1 MIILKFKNL
10 KMRKISICIA
20 AVAALFLTVEA
31 WACTGLLVGKK
42 ASTDGSVMIS
52 YAADSHT
59 LYGELYRWPA
69 ATWPKGAMLDIIE
82 WDTHKPLGQIPQVEK
97 TYSVV
102 GNMNEYQLAI
112 TESTFGGRPELVDTT
127 GIMDYGSLI
136 YVTLQRAKTAREAI
150 RVMTDLVAEYGYYS
164 SGETFSIA
172 DKNEAWVMEMIG
184 KGPGRKGAVWVA
196 IRIPDDCISAHA
208 NQSRIQQIP
217 FDDKENC
224 LYAPDVVSFAREKG
238 YFNGKD
244 EDFSFQQAYC
254 PYNFGALRGCEARVW
269 SFFRK
274 YDKTMERYADFIK
287 GDVTKEPM
295 PLYIKPDRLLS
306 VQDVQAAMR
315 DHFEGTDLDMTR
327 DAGAGPYKVPYR
339 WRPMDFTVD
348 GETYLNE
355 RAIATQQT
363 GFVIVPQM
371 RNWLPDAVG
380 GILWFG
386 VDDADMAVFTP
397 VYCSVTASPE
407 CYRVGNGDMMNFS
420 WTSAFWIHN
429 WVANMAYGKYSYMI
443 QDIRKVQ
450 QELENSYREAIP
462 AIDKAAAELYQTD
475 PVEAKR
481 FLTWFSTTTADAAT
495 ERWKKLGEY
504 LLVKY
509 MDGNVKKEENGSF
522 KQNGYGLSE
531 MPDFPG
537 YDEEY
542 YRSIVRSAGERLK
555 VKE

>member
-1 MIILKFKNL
+1 MGKTWILMVTCAIML
-10 KMRKISICIA
+10 SGM
-20 AVAALFLTVEA
+20 EA
-31 WACTGLLVGKK
+31 FACTGLLVGKK
-42 ASTDGSVMIS
+42 ASVDGSVMIS

-82 WDTHKPLGQIPQVEK
+82 WDTHKPLGQIPQVEQ

-102 GNMNEYQLAI
+102 GNMNEHQVAI

-136 YVTLQRAKTAREAI
+136 YVTLQRSKTAREAI
-150 RVMTDLVAEYGYYS
+150 RIMTDLVKDYGYYS

-184 KGPGRKGAVWVA
+184 KGPGNKGAVWVA

-224 LYAPDVVSFAREKG
+224 IYSPDVVSFAREKG
-238 YFNGKD
+238 YFSGRDK
-244 EDFSFQQAYC
+244 DFSFQKAYC
-254 PYNFGALRGCEARVW
+254 PYDFSALRGCEARVW

-274 YDKTMERYADFIK
+274 YDKSMDQYMDLIK
-287 GDVTKEPM
+287 GDAMKKPM
-295 PLYIKPDRLLS
+295 PLYVKPDRLLS
-306 VQDVQAAMR
+306 VRDVQNGMR
-315 DHFEGTDLDMTR
+315 DHFEGTDLDMTK

-339 WRPMDFTVD
+339 WRPMTFEVD
-348 GETYLNE
+348 GQEYTNE

-363 GFVIVPQM
+363 GVVIVPQM

-397 VYCSVTASPE
+397 IYCSVTASPE

-443 QDIRKVQ
+443 QDIRLVQ
-450 QELENSYREAIP
+450 QELENSYQQTIP
-462 AIDKAAAELYQTD
+462 AVDKAASELYAKN
-475 PVEAKR
+475 PAEAVK
-481 FLTWFSTTTADAAT
+481 FLTWFSSTTADQAT
-495 ERWKKLGEY
+495 ARWKKLGEY

-509 MDGNVKKEENGSF
+509 MDGNVKKEENGHF

-531 MPDFPG
+531 YPDFPG
-537 YDEEY
+537 YDEDY
-542 YRSIVRSAGERLK
+542 YRSIVKSAGDKLK
-555 VKE
+555 VK

>member
-102 GNMNEYQLAI
+102 GNMNEHQLAI

-495 ERWKKLGEY
+495 DRWKKLGEY

-509 MDGNVKKEENGSF
+509 MDGNVKKEENGQF

>member
-1 MIILKFKNL
+1 MGKTWILMVTCAIML
-10 KMRKISICIA
+10 SGM
-20 AVAALFLTVEA
+20 EA
-31 WACTGLLVGKK
+31 FACTGLLVGKK
-42 ASTDGSVMIS
+42 ASVDGSVMIS

-69 ATWPKGAMLDIIE
+69 ATWPKGTMLDIIE
-82 WDTHKPLGQIPQVEK
+82 WDTHKPLGQIPQVEQ

-102 GNMNEYQLAI
+102 GNMNEHQVAI

-136 YVTLQRAKTAREAI
+136 YVTLQRSKTAREAI
-150 RVMTDLVAEYGYYS
+150 RIMTDLVKDYGYYS

-184 KGPGRKGAVWVA
+184 KGPGNKGAVWVA

-224 LYAPDVVSFAREKG
+224 IYSPDVVSFAREKG
-238 YFNGKD
+238 YFSGMDK
-244 EDFSFQQAYC
+244 DFSFQKAYS
-254 PYNFGALRGCEARVW
+254 PYDFSALRGCEARVW

-274 YDKTMERYADFIK
+274 YDKSMDQYMDLIK
-287 GDVTKEPM
+287 GDVMKKPM
-295 PLYIKPDRLLS
+295 PLYVKPDRLLS
-306 VQDVQAAMR
+306 VRDVQNGMR
-315 DHFEGTDLDMTR
+315 DHFEGTDLDMTK

-339 WRPMDFTVD
+339 WRPMTFEVD
-348 GETYLNE
+348 GQEYTNE

-371 RNWLPDAVG
+371 RNWLPDAGG

-397 VYCSVTASPE
+397 IYCSVTASPE

-443 QDIRKVQ
+443 QDIRLVQ
-450 QELENSYREAIP
+450 QELENSYQQTIP
-462 AIDKAAAELYQTD
+462 AVDKAASELYAKN
-475 PVEAKR
+475 PAEAVK
-481 FLTWFSTTTADAAT
+481 FLTWFSSTTADQAT
-495 ERWKKLGEY
+495 ARWKKLGEY

-509 MDGNVKKEENGSF
+509 MDGNVKKEENGHF

-531 MPDFPG
+531 YPDFPG
-537 YDEEY
+537 YDEDY
-542 YRSIVRSAGERLK
+542 YRSIVKSAGDKLK
-555 VKE
+555 VK

>member
-1 MIILKFKNL
+1 
-10 KMRKISICIA
+10 MRKTGI
-20 AVAALFLTVEA
+20 LMTVSLVLLSCMEA
-31 WACTGLLVGKK
+31 IACTGLLVGKK
-42 ASTDGSVMIS
+42 ASVDGSVMIS

-69 ATWPKGAMLDIIE
+69 AKWPKGSMLDIYE
-82 WDTHKPLGQIPQVEK
+82 WDTNKFLGKIPQVEE

-102 GNMNEYQLAI
+102 GNMNEHQLAI
-112 TESTFGGRPELVDTT
+112 TESTFGGREELIDST

-136 YVTLQRAKTAREAI
+136 YVTLQRCKTAREAI
-150 RVMTDLVAEYGYYS
+150 KTMTDLVKEYGYYS
-164 SGETFSIA
+164 TGESFSIA
-172 DKNEAWVMEMIG
+172 DKNEVWIMEMIG
-184 KGPGRKGAVWVA
+184 KGVGNKGAVWVA

-224 LYAPDVVSFAREKG
+224 IYSPDVVSFAREKG
-238 YFNGKD
+238 YFKGKD
-244 EDFSFQQAYC
+244 KDFSFQQAYC
-254 PYNFGALRGCEARVW
+254 PYDFGGLRGCEARVW

-274 YDKTMERYADFIK
+274 YDKSMDQYTDLIK
-287 GDVTKEPM
+287 GDATKKPM

-306 VQDVQAAMR
+306 VQDVQACMR
-315 DHFEGTDLDMTR
+315 DHYEGTDLDMTK

-339 WRPMDFTVD
+339 WRPSRFEVD
-348 GETYLNE
+348 GQLYTNE

-363 GFVIVPQM
+363 GFVIVPQL
-371 RNWLPDAVG
+371 RSWLPDAIG

-397 VYCSVTASPE
+397 LYCSIQASPE

-429 WVANMAYGKYSYMI
+429 WVANMAYHKYSYMI
-443 QDIRKVQ
+443 KDIRLVQ
-450 QELENSYREAIP
+450 QELENGFQETLP
-462 AIDKAAAELYQTD
+462 AIDKAAQVLYNKD
-475 PVEAKR
+475 PKEAVK
-481 FLTWFSTTTADAAT
+481 FLTWYSTTTADQTT

-509 MDGNVKKEENGSF
+509 IDGNMKKEKDGKF
-522 KQNGYGLSE
+522 MQNGYGLSE
-531 MPDFPG
+531 YPEFPG
-537 YDEEY
+537 YDEEF
-542 YRSIVRSAGERLK
+542 YRNIVKSAGERLK
-555 VKE
+555 AY